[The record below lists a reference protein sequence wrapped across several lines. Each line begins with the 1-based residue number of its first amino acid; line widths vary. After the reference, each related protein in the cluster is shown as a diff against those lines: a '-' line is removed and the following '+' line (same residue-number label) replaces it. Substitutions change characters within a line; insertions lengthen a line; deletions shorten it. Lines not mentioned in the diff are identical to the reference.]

1 MASGIEFDEDKF
13 NYSSKPQPN
22 SAGGVN
28 MQGRYPQ
35 REAGGIVGWLIRKGW
50 AKSETSANMI
60 LLVVVVINIVITIVV
75 VKLFL

>member
-22 SAGGVN
+22 GSGGTS

-35 REAGGIVGWLIRKGW
+35 REAGGIVGWLVRKGW
-50 AKSETSANMI
+50 AKSETSANII
-60 LLVVVVINIVITIVV
+60 LLVVVVINIVITILV
-75 VKLFL
+75 VKLLL